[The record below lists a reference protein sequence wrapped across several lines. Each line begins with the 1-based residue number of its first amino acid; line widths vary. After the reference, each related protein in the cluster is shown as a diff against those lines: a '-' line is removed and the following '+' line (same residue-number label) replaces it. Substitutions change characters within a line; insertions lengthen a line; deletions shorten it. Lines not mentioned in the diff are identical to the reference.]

1 MKQKRAFERLILFL
15 LVAVALVAT
24 VQSCSAQPTQRIKL
38 TQLEKSTTQEG
49 TKAGQIG
56 LTNAAGDQR
65 YAQFTEI
72 QTTPINYVPTATG
85 NLANISEFVEDSLS
99 RIWYIDW
106 QGNAILL
113 NDPETCDQDWLR
125 ISDNG
130 CPEALTDSL
139 YKYKYASIGARYV
152 WPNAELLVSDS
163 VAVGQAVI
171 SGDRNA
177 RVVLHDN
184 QNGTESVLDQGGSQ
198 TTQYIESTAE
208 GGVYQIATSTGTQGT
223 PFIQTRHVTVNA
235 SDSTFQ
241 LNQYPNTLND
251 PGTPVNVLT
260 TATNG
265 KVESHPVSEVIS
277 AAGGVTGAGLTNRL
291 GVWQPGNYMSYET
304 DFRVDTIN
312 SFLGI
317 GVAAANAK
325 LSVGGTIG
333 NNSAILVNNPTI
345 TPTAAA
351 LGVYNMVN
359 FSGSATATANN
370 QNLNGMYIGWNA
382 SYGAF
387 TPFSTAAALSINA
400 TNTSGIRIAT
410 VNPSSTSIA
419 DQNPVFETVQSG
431 ANNQSTSLSITKQSS
446 ATGPF
451 AIFRNT
457 RPTTATAKLFT
468 YREDANTVNDM
479 VEVFRFQ
486 QNSGGVLSYM
496 YQRINN
502 GVTSADAIVSYFFLP
517 YSFADASHSLQLYG
531 KSASLG
537 VANGTA
543 PKAKLEIVS
552 TGTTSL
558 SYGLLVTNA
567 GGATSTASIS
577 VRDDGLVGIGT
588 NAPTQEL
595 TVVGDIATNHLQG
608 RGSAPTVT
616 VNTTTCGTG
625 ATATVAGYDLGFV
638 VTVTF
643 GTTPSVAGG
652 ELFRI
657 NYNTTLPGVG
667 IPVMFPGDDAGLAAD
682 LVRLAGAYT
691 ANEDNTDFELWS
703 NGDLSSFD
711 SDVLKFNFHVIAR

>member
-1 MKQKRAFERLILFL
+1 MKQKQAFERLILFL

-139 YKYKYASIGARYV
+139 YKYKYVSIGARLV
-152 WPNAELLVSDS
+152 WPGAEFLVTDS
-163 VAVGQAVI
+163 VAPATQVLNGN
-171 SGDRNA
+171 RNA
-177 RVVLHDN
+177 RQGFHDN
-184 QNGTESVLDQGGSQ
+184 VNGTAATIDFGGSQ
-198 TTQYIESTAE
+198 ITHYIESTAE
-208 GGVYQIATSTGTQGT
+208 GGVFQIATSTGMAEQ
-223 PFIQTRHVTVNA
+223 PFLQTRHVTVNA
-235 SDSTFQ
+235 ADSTFQ

-265 KVESHPVSEVIS
+265 KVESHPVSEVVT
-277 AAGGVTGAGLTNRL
+277 AGGGVTGTIAAGQVAYGT
-291 GVWQPGNYMSYET
+291 GVN
-304 DFRVDTIN
+304 
-312 SFLGI
+312 
-317 GVAAANAK
+317 
-325 LSVGGTIG
+325 TIG
-333 NNSAILVNNPTI
+333 GSATNVYSPSVSGLAAIANTISPTI
-345 TPTAAA
+345 
-351 LGVYNMVN
+351 
-359 FSGSATATANN
+359 TATANN
-370 QNLNGMYIGWNA
+370 QTYAGMVVA
-382 SYGAF
+382 PTFVPGAF
-387 TPFSTAAALSINA
+387 T
-400 TNTSGIRIAT
+400 G
-410 VNPSSTSIA
+410 
-419 DQNPVFETVQSG
+419 
-431 ANNQSTSLSITKQSS
+431 
-446 ATGPF
+446 
-451 AIFRNT
+451 T
-457 RPTTATAKLFT
+457 RPIIAAFT
-468 YREDANTVNDM
+468 NNIGSSLPYAAFVKSESVNSPYLGF
-479 VEVFRFQ
+479 FR
-486 QNSGGVLSYM
+486 NSGGA
-496 YQRINN
+496 INN
-502 GVTSADAIVSYFFLP
+502 GTFRALIAGNSCGSGSDALDLSVDFDGMQIAFGNSRTLTYNGTLGTGDLMPVA
-517 YSFADASHSLQLYG
+517 SFITKTTHQFRGQVYAEEFVVGSDI
-531 KSASLG
+531 SAS
-537 VANGTA
+537 
-543 PKAKLEIVS
+543 
-552 TGTTSL
+552 
-558 SYGLLVTNA
+558 TNA
-567 GGATSTASIS
+567 LGGIIRSGQKNSGGLNSAGSNLTIQAGRGTGNNANFNDIIFQTSDVTASGSTLQAYTTKVIIKKT
-577 VRDDGLVGIGT
+577 GLVGINT
-588 NAPTQEL
+588 TTPTQEL
-595 TVVGDIATNHLQG
+595 EVSGDIATNHLQG

-625 ATATVAGYDLGFV
+625 AIATVAGYDLGFV

-643 GTTPSVAGG
+643 GTTPSAVGG

-667 IPVMFPGDDAGLAAD
+667 IPVMFPGDDSGLAAD